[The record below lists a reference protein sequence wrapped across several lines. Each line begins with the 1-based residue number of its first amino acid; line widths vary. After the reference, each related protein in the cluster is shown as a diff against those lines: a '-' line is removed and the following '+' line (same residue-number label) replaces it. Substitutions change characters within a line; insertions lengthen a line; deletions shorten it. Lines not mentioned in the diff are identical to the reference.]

1 MKTQLA
7 RAHLIYG
14 EWLRR
19 QRRVIVA
26 RAQLRTANE
35 MFMAMGAEAF
45 ADRAARELLAT
56 GEHVRTHSSATSWQ
70 LTGQEA
76 RVAELAGD
84 GASNPE
90 IAAQLYISRRTVEY
104 HLHKVFTKLGINSRH
119 ELARALQ
126 RSS

>member
-1 MKTQLA
+1 
-7 RAHLIYG
+7 
-14 EWLRR
+14 
-19 QRRVIVA
+19 
-26 RAQLRTANE
+26 
-35 MFMAMGAEAF
+35 MFVAMGAEAF

-56 GEHVRTHSSATSWQ
+56 GEHVRERSPETGWQ

-104 HLHKVFTKLGINSRH
+104 HLRKVFTKLGINSRYQ
-119 ELARALQ
+119 LALALG
-126 RSS
+126 RPSETAD